1 MMINAKCKVQNYKF
15 IIIPL
20 LLLSVA
26 VFGCQRVEKPSRDG
40 TGPMAIVIE
49 VDEAPESHMANTTA
63 EGEKLETR
71 YAKMP
76 IVGKLFRS
84 SLKGLDYWKAHHPYL
99 LSGTTN
105 PVLLADPDEACLDCH
120 DQNTSCNN
128 CHQYVGV
135 KLVKGEE
142 E

>member
-1 MMINAKCKVQNYKF
+1 MMRKLQTPNSKLF
-15 IIIPL
+15 IVCL
-20 LLLSVA
+20 LFIA
-26 VFGCQRVEKPSRDG
+26 VFVIGCQRVEKPSRDG

-49 VDEAPESHMANTTA
+49 VDEAPDSHINNLTA
-63 EGEKLETR
+63 EGEKLDTR

-76 IVGKLFRS
+76 VLGKIFKSNLR
-84 SLKGLDYWKAHHPYL
+84 GLDYWKAHHPYL
-99 LSGTTN
+99 VSGTTN

-120 DQNTSCNN
+120 DETTSCNN